1 MSFKENNKISKA
13 QNEIST
19 RINKIIDSVRANIT
33 VEISQKDLK
42 IDQNLI
48 KQAQTTKIL
57 ADQKKG
63 KKSLDYGSIKLSL

>member
-1 MSFKENNKISKA
+1 MEMSFKENNKISKA

-48 KQAQTTKIL
+48 K
-57 ADQKKG
+57 
-63 KKSLDYGSIKLSL
+63 